1 VNLNATLL
9 GQTIAMVIFV
19 WFCMKFIWPPI
30 IKALET
36 RRRNIADG
44 LAAAEQGQEKLSQAQ
59 TEADQLVAEARK
71 QAGGILDQANQRA
84 TQLVESGKQEGQ
96 TQRERQVAAAV
107 GDIEQETNR
116 AREALSGQVSGLVV
130 AGAEQLLGREIDEKA
145 HADLLEKLIAEI

>member
-1 VNLNATLL
+1 MNLNATLL

-30 IKALET
+30 ITALDT

-44 LAAAEQGQEKLSQAQ
+44 LAAAEQGQEKLTQAQ
-59 TEADQLVAEARK
+59 AEADQLVADARK

-96 TQRERQVAAAV
+96 TQRERQVEAAV
-107 GDIEQETNR
+107 GDIEQETIR
-116 AREALSGQVSGLVV
+116 AREVLSGQVSSLVV

>member
-1 VNLNATLL
+1 MNLNATLL

-30 IKALET
+30 IKALDT
-36 RRRNIADG
+36 RRRTIADG
-44 LAAAEQGQEKLSQAQ
+44 LAAAEQGQEKLAQAQ
-59 TEADQLVAEARK
+59 AEADQMVAEARK

-96 TQRERQVAAAV
+96 AQRERQVEAAV

-116 AREALSGQVSGLVV
+116 AREALSAQVSGLVV
-130 AGAEQLLGREIDEKA
+130 AGAEQLLGREVDEKT